1 MRLIIYLMAFVFFGL
16 LASCQRHTPAPV
28 KETNYKKY
36 KSTHLQARRNKY
48 QQEYTHVKKGDTLYS
63 IGFKHNLDYKTLAR
77 INNIRKPYHIYPG
90 QKLKLI
96 NDQPLIATSQSNNS
110 KTHEVPHKK
119 KLVATSQNNKPKITK
134 VKPEATVIKTSKAIT
149 KPKPK
154 PKVIIPPVVKAPKKT
169 NNNLPAPSSNSRW
182 IWPLSGRIISTFSTT
197 DTSRKGIDIASKQ
210 GTAVFA
216 SNNGTVVYS
225 GDGLRG
231 YGELII
237 IKHNNNLLSAYA
249 HNTKR
254 LVKEGET
261 VKQGH
266 KIATSGKGT
275 DGKALLHFEIRK
287 NGQPVN
293 PLNYLPKK

>member
-1 MRLIIYLMAFVFFGL
+1 MRLIIGLLIFSLIVL

-48 QQEYTHVKKGDTLYS
+48 QQEYTNVKKGDTLYS
-63 IGFKHNLDYKTLAR
+63 IGFRHNLDYKTLAR
-77 INNIRKPYHIYPG
+77 INNIPKPYHIYPG

-96 NDQPLIATSQSNNS
+96 NDQPLAVASQSQGT
-110 KTHEVPHKK
+110 KTHAISQKK
-119 KLVATSQNNKPKITK
+119 KLQTITKSNEPVTIK
-134 VKPEATVIKTSKAIT
+134 VKPQTTEKKINKTVV

-154 PKVIIPPVVKAPKKT
+154 PIKPVVKTPKKA
-169 NNNLPAPSSNSRW
+169 LPAPSSNSRW
-182 IWPLSGRIISTFSTT
+182 IWPLNGRIISTFSST
-197 DTSRKGIDIASKQ
+197 DPSRKGIDIASKH
-210 GTAVFA
+210 GSAVYA

-237 IKHNNNLLSAYA
+237 IKHSNNLLSAYA
-249 HNTKR
+249 HNSKR

-261 VKQGH
+261 VKQGY

-275 DGKALLHFEIRK
+275 DGKELLHFEIRK

-293 PLNYLPKK
+293 PLNYLPRK